1 MPANIC
7 TRWVGVARRF
17 PSKVLR
23 AGMSVNIWL
32 RQIQQHLPT
41 PGTLGAEAMQITWK
55 LVRFVRQKRSACKQG
70 QTMTFLYE
78 TCGFKR
84 SPCHMY
90 TTSYDL
96 PGWCDQGTPHC
107 FFLLVPG
114 WSPGRWLQ
122 SLNAFDTLRREWIEP
137 DSWTGVKVKTTR
149 EMCRAP

>member
-55 LVRFVRQKRSACKQG
+55 LVRFVRQKRSACKDRPWHSFMKLAG
-70 QTMTFLYE
+70 SSAVPA
-78 TCGFKR
+78 TCIR
-84 SPCHMY
+84 HH
-90 TTSYDL
+90 TTCLADVIRVL
-96 PGWCDQGTPHC
+96 HC

-137 DSWTGVKVKTTR
+137 DSWTGVKVETTR